1 MSEAQRNE
9 CPLERLV
16 MPVAVAVVRP
26 FIEEHH
32 YSKSINGCK
41 VSMAFAL
48 YEAGEIVG
56 AVLFG
61 PLSTTA
67 WKRYGEKESDVVE
80 LRRLVCLD
88 RCPRN
93 TESWLI
99 AQCLRVLK
107 LQTGYKVCVSYA
119 DPHHGH
125 CGTIYQAANW
135 NYEGQTAPDILLQT
149 PEGKLYHSRALR
161 TKYNGDF
168 KPFVKRLRKLQE
180 DGLLTEV
187 AVPGKHIY
195 TYSLR
200 GKQQPTRLPYPK
212 GHNAAL
218 TGAAK
223 ED

>member
-1 MSEAQRNE
+1 M
-9 CPLERLV
+9 
-16 MPVAVAVVRP
+16 
-26 FIEEHH
+26 
-32 YSKSINGCK
+32 
-41 VSMAFAL
+41 
-48 YEAGEIVG
+48 
-56 AVLFG
+56 LFG

-67 WKRYGEKESDVVE
+67 WKRYGEKEGDVVE

-88 RCPRN
+88 RCPHN

-99 AQCLRVLK
+99 AKCLKVLK
-107 LQTGYKVCVSYA
+107 RQTGYKVCVSYA

-135 NYEGQTAPDILLQT
+135 NYEGQTAPDVLLQT
-149 PEGKLYHSRALR
+149 PEGRLYHSRALR

-195 TYSLR
+195 TYALQ

-212 GHNAAL
+212 GHNA
-218 TGAAK
+218 K
-223 ED
+223 